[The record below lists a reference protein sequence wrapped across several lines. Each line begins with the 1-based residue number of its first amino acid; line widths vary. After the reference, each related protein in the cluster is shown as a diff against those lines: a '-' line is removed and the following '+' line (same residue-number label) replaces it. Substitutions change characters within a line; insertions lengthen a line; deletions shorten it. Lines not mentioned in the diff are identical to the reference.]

1 MAQPKAEYVHKYGD
15 DPMTTLE
22 YLFPCREVSCDQVL
36 NEVLSAN
43 EEPDDSELTLLKP
56 YESQYMAFMN
66 AVNRF
71 RVRLCF
77 SIGAASCGLLYWQ
90 EAFVLNAF
98 ETPDPRG
105 TAALYGLS
113 FGLIVPTFTFG
124 VLMTF
129 VPWGRTRL
137 ERYPRCIQQAKGPIY
152 PLVILL
158 IPLFN
163 VTRMRFAYSAV
174 VGVFIVV
181 VFFVVQLAAGP
192 DATSSIVFT
201 TLNYSMS
208 VIGGM
213 VSSYQKELLKR
224 RNFTLGLNFS
234 GTDDDASSRIHNPY
248 YAKEVVCYRWTQ
260 AFRHADLERRFYRYW
275 YLLDGNPYENPNAG
289 ILHADIYLSW
299 RFAVAGMCLNQVVLV
314 LQDVINLYK
323 TPTHFVAL
331 GFRVGCI
338 VPAYMILFGCMYY
351 FCRAYAKGW
360 MVSRVVA
367 SSSKRQMSV
376 RDDLVGVHHGYT
388 HTMQAITAVVILFH
402 VYLTVNIGVMSVY
415 FMGFLNATLV
425 AHRSSFRLRFMY
437 SSMLTMVACLA
448 FLFGTR
454 NVLSRQTHLE
464 YMCYLGV
471 VQILG
476 MIVSYEE
483 ENLRRSFFIK
493 KSLRAL
499 EFKAWLASLTRVQ
512 SWVRAR
518 MVRKAND
525 ARHRLK
531 PPPLVPPASIIV
543 ANGHDVA
550 RRTGSTRVTPLAKFS
565 LTVPLA
571 DIDINKNLRDLQG
584 KLADIDINKNL
595 RDLQGKLADVDIN
608 KNLRDLQG
616 KLADVDLNKNL
627 RDLQGRLNKNNEV
640 VTSASSRMSKAGRFG
655 LYSTCVSVLIAF
667 GQVMFFLAKQKA
679 VTWQAALNEIYDANH
694 DKHDDT
700 LTFTSTSFVSKQH
713 NLHKRVF
720 VQKQFELC
728 MASVKMDPN
737 LLFFEACAYYF
748 YYEVRFLDAY
758 RIAGS
763 DDDGDIHN
771 GISGPS
777 ELVLYWLS
785 FGLIVP
791 TFGLGVVATFVP
803 WGRRRLERYPRC
815 VQQAKGP
822 IYALVI
828 LLIPLFN
835 VTRMRF
841 AYSAVVGWA
850 IVVTYSVVE
859 IAAGP
864 DTASKTVFTTLNYS
878 MSVVAGMV
886 SSYQKVAP
894 HSMHSMAMTTT
905 NFIALFTTGVCLN
918 QGVLLLQDVTNLYGT
933 PTQLVALTCRLGCV
947 IPAYMCLFASMYY
960 LSRTYTTKWVESGRI
975 KASPT
980 LCMRTAH
987 QARHSRR
994 QPPSVFGVVRKR
1006 VKAATTSVAKAAQR
1020 RILNMRAGYTHT
1032 MQFITFVVVF
1042 IHIGLLGTGT
1052 LVYVIALQFGRRD
1065 IYSVYFQGLLNAT
1078 MLAHRS
1084 SFRLRFV
1091 LSASVTVLTCLI
1103 FLLAAQT
1110 VLPRRVH
1117 LEYSAYLCVV
1127 QMLGMIVSYE
1137 EENLRR
1143 SFFIKKSLRAL
1154 EFRANF
1160 RVRVCVSAWIRS
1172 RMLQLAI
1179 RAKSGSQDVGRGDS
1193 SEHNR
1198 ETQGTTTIPTTD
1210 VLADKKLRDLQTRL
1224 NRKHVVITNIRP
1236 RFSQASKYA
1245 VYTTCGNLCVA
1256 LCQAIYYLVAEK

>member
-1 MAQPKAEYVHKYGD
+1 MASPKAEYVHKYGD

-174 VGVFIVV
+174 VGVLIVV

-213 VSSYQKELLKR
+213 VSSYQKVLHDNTVVETM
-224 RNFTLGLNFS
+224 TLRV

-402 VYLTVNIGVMSVY
+402 V
-415 FMGFLNATLV
+415 
-425 AHRSSFRLRFMY
+425 FMY

-543 ANGHDVA
+543 ANGLDVA

-700 LTFTSTSFVSKQH
+700 LTFTSTSFVAKQH

-737 LLFFEACAYYF
+737 LLFFEEPHEHQYVEFMNEINRRRVQVCFSIGAIACAYYF

-886 SSYQKVAP
+886 SSYQKELLKRR
-894 HSMHSMAMTTT
+894 
-905 NFIALFTTGVCLN
+905 NFVLGLNYSGSPPLHALNGYDYDELHCVFTTGVCLN

-1143 SFFIKKSLRAL
+1143 YR
-1154 EFRANF
+1154 
-1160 RVRVCVSAWIRS
+1160 
-1172 RMLQLAI
+1172 
-1179 RAKSGSQDVGRGDS
+1179 
-1193 SEHNR
+1193 
-1198 ETQGTTTIPTTD
+1198 TQGTTTIPTTD
-1210 VLADKKLRDLQTRL
+1210 VLADKNLRDLQTRL

>member
-1 MAQPKAEYVHKYGD
+1 
-15 DPMTTLE
+15 
-22 YLFPCREVSCDQVL
+22 
-36 NEVLSAN
+36 
-43 EEPDDSELTLLKP
+43 
-56 YESQYMAFMN
+56 MAFMN
-66 AVNRF
+66 AVNQF

-137 ERYPRCIQQAKGPIY
+137 ESIASCVYVLVSMAFIAKKCVQQAKGPIY

-174 VGVFIVV
+174 VGVLIVV

-208 VIGGM
+208 VIGGL

-367 SSSKRQMSV
+367 SSSKRQMSSVQPDSNDRTTTTHIVVRSKTMLHRHASQAVTRV

-402 VYLTVNIGVMSVY
+402 VYLTGTLVYVIAVNIGVMSVY

-667 GQVMFFLAKQKA
+667 GQVMFFLAKQK
-679 VTWQAALNEIYDANH
+679 
-694 DKHDDT
+694 
-700 LTFTSTSFVSKQH
+700 
-713 NLHKRVF
+713 
-720 VQKQFELC
+720 
-728 MASVKMDPN
+728 
-737 LLFFEACAYYF
+737 
-748 YYEVRFLDAY
+748 
-758 RIAGS
+758 
-763 DDDGDIHN
+763 
-771 GISGPS
+771 
-777 ELVLYWLS
+777 
-785 FGLIVP
+785 
-791 TFGLGVVATFVP
+791 
-803 WGRRRLERYPRC
+803 
-815 VQQAKGP
+815 
-822 IYALVI
+822 
-828 LLIPLFN
+828 
-835 VTRMRF
+835 
-841 AYSAVVGWA
+841 
-850 IVVTYSVVE
+850 
-859 IAAGP
+859 
-864 DTASKTVFTTLNYS
+864 
-878 MSVVAGMV
+878 
-886 SSYQKVAP
+886 
-894 HSMHSMAMTTT
+894 
-905 NFIALFTTGVCLN
+905 
-918 QGVLLLQDVTNLYGT
+918 
-933 PTQLVALTCRLGCV
+933 
-947 IPAYMCLFASMYY
+947 
-960 LSRTYTTKWVESGRI
+960 
-975 KASPT
+975 
-980 LCMRTAH
+980 
-987 QARHSRR
+987 
-994 QPPSVFGVVRKR
+994 
-1006 VKAATTSVAKAAQR
+1006 
-1020 RILNMRAGYTHT
+1020 
-1032 MQFITFVVVF
+1032 
-1042 IHIGLLGTGT
+1042 
-1052 LVYVIALQFGRRD
+1052 
-1065 IYSVYFQGLLNAT
+1065 
-1078 MLAHRS
+1078 
-1084 SFRLRFV
+1084 
-1091 LSASVTVLTCLI
+1091 
-1103 FLLAAQT
+1103 
-1110 VLPRRVH
+1110 
-1117 LEYSAYLCVV
+1117 
-1127 QMLGMIVSYE
+1127 
-1137 EENLRR
+1137 
-1143 SFFIKKSLRAL
+1143 
-1154 EFRANF
+1154 
-1160 RVRVCVSAWIRS
+1160 
-1172 RMLQLAI
+1172 
-1179 RAKSGSQDVGRGDS
+1179 
-1193 SEHNR
+1193 
-1198 ETQGTTTIPTTD
+1198 
-1210 VLADKKLRDLQTRL
+1210 
-1224 NRKHVVITNIRP
+1224 
-1236 RFSQASKYA
+1236 
-1245 VYTTCGNLCVA
+1245 
-1256 LCQAIYYLVAEK
+1256 